1 MGGSS
6 KEAQARA
13 EAKFQKQQKAA
24 REGAQ
29 ATAEHEAQALAVDV
43 KTSQLRSLRL
53 AKEATDKSAGA
64 KNGGQA
70 QPKTKSAPGNKKHS
84 PCQNRETRLRPER
97 ALARAF

>member
-1 MGGSS
+1 MAVPAVRQPEFVHTEERAIGGSS

-24 REGAQ
+24 AEGAQ

-53 AKEATDKSAGA
+53 AKEAADKNARA
-64 KNGGQA
+64 KNGGKA
-70 QPKTKSAPGNKKHS
+70 RAKTKSAPANKKHS
-84 PCQNRETRLRPER
+84 P
-97 ALARAF
+97 